1 MDVLSNIIQMVRKK
15 LWLMQNKAIFYCG
28 TNGAGKSTLRSFN
41 QDPVQIVIDSD
52 HIAMQIN
59 PQNPRLA
66 DIDAGRKAIG
76 LFRFA
81 IKQHIDFSMEST
93 LSGNSI
99 IQRMKTAKENGFY
112 VHLNYIGV
120 NSVEINL
127 ARVKARVKSGG
138 HFIAEDVVKNRYQIS
153 LDNLFLV
160 LPYCDEIFIYD
171 NSSIAP
177 ELIFQLKDKNIAQ
190 FSEFL
195 PNWCK
200 HVLDKLLTLGFIKT
214 L

>member
-1 MDVLSNIIQMVRKK
+1 
-15 LWLMQNKAIFYCG
+15 
-28 TNGAGKSTLRSFN
+28 
-41 QDPVQIVIDSD
+41 
-52 HIAMQIN
+52 
-59 PQNPRLA
+59 
-66 DIDAGRKAIG
+66 
-76 LFRFA
+76 
-81 IKQHIDFSMEST
+81 MEST

-171 NSSIAP
+171 NSSIAL
-177 ELIFQLKDKNIAQ
+177 ELIFQLKDNCITQ
-190 FSEFL
+190 FSAFL
-195 PNWCK
+195 PSWCEK
-200 HVLDKLLTLGFIKT
+200 ILNNLRNLGFEKIF
-214 L
+214 

>member
-1 MDVLSNIIQMVRKK
+1 MDALSNIIRMVRKK

-66 DIDAGRKAIG
+66 DIEAGRKAIE
-76 LFRFA
+76 LFRF
-81 IKQHIDFSMEST
+81 EST

-99 IQRMKTAKENGFY
+99 LQRMKKAKENGFY

-127 ARVKARVKSGG
+127 ARVKARVKAGG
-138 HFIAEDVVKNRYQIS
+138 HFIAEDIVKNRYQMS
-153 LDNLFLV
+153 FDNLFLV
-160 LPYCDEIFIYD
+160 LPYCDEVFIYD

-177 ELIFQLKDKNIAQ
+177 ELIFQIKDNNIAQ

>member
-1 MDVLSNIIQMVRKK
+1 M
-15 LWLMQNKAIFYCG
+15 
-28 TNGAGKSTLRSFN
+28 
-41 QDPVQIVIDSD
+41 QIVIDSD

-93 LSGNSI
+93 LSGNAI

-177 ELIFQLKDKNIAQ
+177 ELIFQLKDNCITQ

-195 PNWCK
+195 PSWCEK
-200 HVLDKLLTLGFIKT
+200 ILNNLRNLGFEKIF
-214 L
+214 

>member
-1 MDVLSNIIQMVRKK
+1 M
-15 LWLMQNKAIFYCG
+15 
-28 TNGAGKSTLRSFN
+28 
-41 QDPVQIVIDSD
+41 IDSD

-66 DIDAGRKAIG
+66 DIDAGRKAIS

-171 NSSIAP
+171 NSSITP
-177 ELIFQLKDKNIAQ
+177 ELIFQLKDNCITQ

-195 PNWCK
+195 PSWCK
-200 HVLDKLLTLGFIKT
+200 KILNNLINLGFVKT
-214 L
+214 F

>member
-1 MDVLSNIIQMVRKK
+1 MVRKK
-15 LWLMQNKAIFYCG
+15 LLVMQNKAIFYCG
-28 TNGAGKSTLRSFN
+28 TNGSGKSTLRSFN
-41 QDPVQIVIDSD
+41 QDAVQIVIDSD

-66 DIDAGRKAIG
+66 DIDAGRKAIS

-171 NSSIAP
+171 NSSITP
-177 ELIFQLKDKNIAQ
+177 ELIFQLKDNCITQ

-195 PNWCK
+195 PSWCEK
-200 HVLDKLLTLGFIKT
+200 ILNNLINLGFVKT
-214 L
+214 F

>member
-1 MDVLSNIIQMVRKK
+1 
-15 LWLMQNKAIFYCG
+15 
-28 TNGAGKSTLRSFN
+28 
-41 QDPVQIVIDSD
+41 
-52 HIAMQIN
+52 
-59 PQNPRLA
+59 
-66 DIDAGRKAIG
+66 
-76 LFRFA
+76 
-81 IKQHIDFSMEST
+81 MEST

-99 IQRMKTAKENGFY
+99 IQRMKTAKESGFY

-171 NSSIAP
+171 NSSITP
-177 ELIFQLKDKNIAQ
+177 ELIFQLKDNCITQ

-195 PNWCK
+195 PSWCEK
-200 HVLDKLLTLGFIKT
+200 ILNNLRNLGFEKIF
-214 L
+214 

>member
-1 MDVLSNIIQMVRKK
+1 MVRKK
-15 LWLMQNKAIFYCG
+15 LWVMQNKAIFYCG
-28 TNGAGKSTLRSFN
+28 TNGSGKSTLRSFN
-41 QDPVQIVIDSD
+41 QDAVQIVIDSD

-112 VHLNYIGV
+112 VHLNYIGFDKV
-120 NSVEINL
+120 YINL
-127 ARVKARVKSGG
+127 ERVKVRLKTGG
-138 HFIAEDVVKNRYQIS
+138 HFI
-153 LDNLFLV
+153 
-160 LPYCDEIFIYD
+160 DEQTIR
-171 NSSIAP
+171 
-177 ELIFQLKDKNIAQ
+177 
-190 FSEFL
+190 
-195 PNWCK
+195 
-200 HVLDKLLTLGFIKT
+200 
-214 L
+214 